1 MPSNIHYMSLS
12 LFLSQDRAIFFRCK
26 KKISL
31 TLGTGQIKEN
41 YRKGNYF
48 FCSNE
53 FCIITSTIYLISLI
67 TAWTLYSKHRERAK
81 CWQMCIKNCR
91 RYCPSLSRNFFFP
104 FLLRWCS
111 YYFILFSLNFH
122 HHYEVWKLSFFFTVL
137 PPHKK
142 ATSGPHASNNRPF
155 LVLWCQPLYNST
167 TVFNLILT
175 TLTKK
180 KKNKSLQSLKD
191 QKCKALV
198 FYKFSLLK
206 ILPRKTIL

>member
-91 RYCPSLSRNFFFP
+91 RYCPSLSRNFFFSFFASLM
-104 FLLRWCS
+104 FLLL
-111 YYFILFSLNFH
+111 YIIFIKFSSPLRGL
-122 HHYEVWKLSFFFTVL
+122 KTFFFFYCFAATQKS
-137 PPHKK
+137 HK
-142 ATSGPHASNNRPF
+142 RP
-155 LVLWCQPLYNST
+155 T
-167 TVFNLILT
+167 RI
-175 TLTKK
+175 
-180 KKNKSLQSLKD
+180 
-191 QKCKALV
+191 
-198 FYKFSLLK
+198 
-206 ILPRKTIL
+206 